1 MTTHGH
7 ARTSTRDQKPA
18 MQIAALRAAGVDE
31 VHEETTAGA
40 KSRRAEGR
48 HDRPITHDISQIRHA
63 RDLIADGTSVRLA
76 ARMVGIPRSSL
87 ADALKRLPGY
97 RL

>member
-40 KSRRAEGR
+40 KSRPAEPRADTIGR
-48 HDRPITHDISQIRHA
+48 SRT
-63 RDLIADGTSVRLA
+63 TSR
-76 ARMVGIPRSSL
+76 RSVTR
-87 ADALKRLPGY
+87 AI
-97 RL
+97 